1 MYKQVMIKGVVSSE
15 LIQRTTDMN
24 YIPFDILNRD
34 YIRFK
39 REINEETEQL
49 QDADGN
55 VMTAQEAKQ
64 YIATLP

>member
-1 MYKQVMIKGVVSSE
+1 MIKGVVSSE